1 MTICGSL
8 PTPSVRIGEGQ
19 EDSGGPPAIVGAGT
33 SHSLGSLHISGDSL
47 PDFRWSH
54 TARLIEDSTKSR
66 SAGTEGLL
74 SVAGNDFPPQI
85 WDWDDTILP
94 STFLADGK
102 SDSTSLDDS
111 LMSLQETVVKVLSRA
126 IVLAGPYVFILTSS
140 SPGWVHES
148 CQLYLPQV
156 VPLLAKVTILHSKEY
171 CRELSVISRKFRR
184 LYFSEDKGLKST
196 KLATVLSIMPT
207 LKPMPRRVVLIGDQY
222 EDVAI
227 AQALRQGGVE
237 ARTCLFAA
245 APTPNELRR
254 ELQWLLNGKT
264 LDRLLVDDALPQ
276 SDFTLK
282 RNRPA
287 RPSGAIQRTTGSV
300 LCR

>member
-8 PTPSVRIGEGQ
+8 PTPSVTIGEGQ
-19 EDSGGPPAIVGAGT
+19 EDSGGPPAI
-33 SHSLGSLHISGDSL
+33 
-47 PDFRWSH
+47 
-54 TARLIEDSTKSR
+54 
-66 SAGTEGLL
+66 
-74 SVAGNDFPPQI
+74 I

-102 SDSTSLDDS
+102 SDSTYLDDS

-196 KLATVLSIMPT
+196 KLATVLSIVPT
-207 LKPMPRRVVLIGDQY
+207 LKPMPRRVVLVGDQY

-287 RPSGAIQRTTGSV
+287 RPSGTIQRTTAASSPSPAASCAASNLSLADVLGVDPKIGPMVLGLSAYFVPAGS
-300 LCR
+300 LRQCGRCRTPLAVKAKT